1 MVIGWFLSHRNIN
14 IQGRY
19 TFWRPRNTRYS
30 RLVGCGIDTRRMPV
44 RNSASLFQK
53 VDSELVPRNSATL
66 EAAQRSFD
74 AANATLAKDS
84 PLQADVHQ
92 ALDEFRRTLVR
103 PGSLPEYL
111 QRHSESLLWGK
122 PDRN

>member
-1 MVIGWFLSHRNIN
+1 
-14 IQGRY
+14 
-19 TFWRPRNTRYS
+19 
-30 RLVGCGIDTRRMPV
+30 MPV

-53 VDSELVPRNSATL
+53 VDNELVPETRGTL

-92 ALDEFRRTLVR
+92 ALGELRRTLVSH
-103 PGSLPEYL
+103 GSLPEYL

>member
-1 MVIGWFLSHRNIN
+1 ML
-14 IQGRY
+14 
-19 TFWRPRNTRYS
+19 
-30 RLVGCGIDTRRMPV
+30 V

-53 VDSELVPRNSATL
+53 VDSELVPETRATL
-66 EAAQRSFD
+66 EAAQHSFD

-92 ALDEFRRTLVR
+92 ALDEFRPTLVR

-111 QRHSESLLWGK
+111 QRHAESLLRGK